1 MRANAG
7 QIPDIDAD
15 QTSLTRCYL
24 PAMRVVAFTGAG
36 GNQVVRVEDR
46 PDPDPAPHEVLL
58 DVAVAGMNPA
68 DLQQRHGRYPPP
80 PGAVPDVAGLEVS
93 GTVIAT
99 GGDVSAWTIGDRLFG
114 LVAGGGLA
122 SRVTVHERCVTR
134 VPDRLSDEEAAA
146 VPEVFITAHD
156 ALTTQ
161 GGLRTGETVL
171 VQGSSGAVGCAA
183 VQIAVALGAQ
193 VIGVIRSDAAAN
205 TVRALG
211 AEPVRSAQLQETVM
225 NLTKDRGVDLV
236 LELVGSTNLRG
247 DMAALAPCG
256 RIVVVSVATGSKA
269 ELDLLQLMI
278 RRATLRGTVLRARTI
293 EEKAQ
298 AVSRFDDEVVPLLSD
313 GRVKPSIDSIF
324 QADDVWAAFD
334 RLAEP
339 GKSGKVLIR
348 FT

>member
-1 MRANAG
+1 MK
-7 QIPDIDAD
+7 
-15 QTSLTRCYL
+15 
-24 PAMRVVAFTGAG
+24 VVAFTGAG
-36 GNQVVRVEDR
+36 GNEVVRVEDR
-46 PDPDPAPHEVLL
+46 PDPDPSPHEVLL

-68 DLQQRHGRYPPP
+68 DLHQRHGRYPPP
-80 PGAVPDVAGLEVS
+80 PGVVPDVAGLEVS
-93 GTVIAT
+93 GTVIAS
-99 GGDVSAWTIGDRLFG
+99 GDEVSTWTIGDRLFG

-122 SRVTVHERCVTR
+122 SRVTVPEGCVTR

-161 GGLRTGETVL
+161 GGLRTGEMVL
-171 VQGSSGAVGCAA
+171 VQGSSGAVGSAA
-183 VQIAVALGAQ
+183 VQVAVALGAQ
-193 VIGVIRSDAAAN
+193 AIGVIRSDAAAHA
-205 TVRALG
+205 VRALG
-211 AEPVRSAQLQETVM
+211 AEPVRRAQLQATVM
-225 NLTKDRGVDLV
+225 TLTKGRGIDLV
-236 LELVGSTNLRG
+236 LELVGSTNLRD

-256 RIVVVSVATGSKA
+256 RIVVVSVATGAKA

-293 EEKAQ
+293 DEKAR
-298 AVSRFDDEVVPLLSD
+298 AVSLFGVEVLPMLSD

-324 QADDVWAAFD
+324 QVNDVQGAFD